1 MSAAII
7 GVVFLIVLVGLG
19 VGLYF
24 FLNGKKCKDYETQD
38 ECKEPCQWDTYGYKC
53 VDEDDDLTPAPPA
66 PADDSET
73 SQRESQP
80 TELEGTTQAPSGN
93 KWKCYAGRY
102 GDAYEV
108 YKANKSLDEVK
119 EHYDTIGKSKG
130 WKTSCT
136 LSPDELGCYT
146 LQNPE
151 VFDNFGYTL
160 STRSN
165 AKHRKH
171 YKDVGR
177 DEVAR
182 FNCEGGQLGDS
193 TFGDDEAILTP
204 REINIDRRH
213 RKYTYILTSPN
224 GEYSLALY
232 HERRRGR
239 FFLRKGNSNRV
250 TILDS
255 QLSQADYEAGYT
267 KLRAWLSGY
276 DGNLYMR
283 WYKPN
288 GSGGHK
294 AGKYINQFAPGTTYN
309 QTKSNQHVLV
319 LTDTGKLYV
328 DHGLG
333 ADEQRVIVEGDE

>member
-1 MSAAII
+1 MII
-7 GVVFLIVLVGLG
+7 IAVLLILAGLG
-19 VGLYF
+19 VAIYF
-24 FLNGKKCKDYETQD
+24 LVNAKKCKDHKTQD
-38 ECKEPCQWDTYGYKC
+38 DCKEPCQWDTYGNKC
-53 VDEDDDLTPAPPA
+53 IEEDDDLTPAPPA
-66 PADDSET
+66 EPVEVDTAEPAERQSRQSEPEGT
-73 SQRESQP
+73 SQQS
-80 TELEGTTQAPSGN
+80 GSGN

-102 GDAYEV
+102 GDAYAV
-108 YKANKSLDEVK
+108 YQNNKSLDEVK

-160 STRSN
+160 DNRYN
-165 AKHRKH
+165 AKHLKH

-182 FNCEGGQLGDS
+182 FTCEGGQLGDS

-204 REINIDRRH
+204 REININRRNGA
-213 RKYTYILTSPN
+213 YTYLLTSPN
-224 GEYSLALY
+224 GEYRLALY
-232 HERRRGR
+232 HETRRGR
-239 FFLRKGNSNRV
+239 LFLRKGNSNIV

-255 QLSQADYEAGYT
+255 QLSQADYNAGYT

-283 WYKPN
+283 WYKPD
-288 GSGGHK
+288 GSGGYK
-294 AGKYINQFAPGTTYN
+294 AGKYINTFAPGTTNN

-319 LTDTGKLYV
+319 LTDTGKLYM

-333 ADEQRVIVEGDE
+333 EDEQRILVEADE